1 MQEQTGS
8 IKGNNNVQVV
18 GGDHITT
25 QKVIKKTEVIY
36 DPNLYITDAQASEIQ
51 TRILKIAEELKGK
64 YENPHAFAYSSF
76 RKKFKITKYSLLPKE
91 KFEEAIKW
99 LDKQIAMNRPKLRK
113 TDNDQYRKDTYRSLN
128 ARAKQLGI
136 DIHEF
141 ANQELELKNPI
152 TSLKE
157 LSDTRLNKLYKKL
170 FSIRR

>member
-18 GGDHITT
+18 GGDYITT
-25 QKVIKKTEVIY
+25 QKVVKKTEVIY
-36 DPNLYITDAQASEIQ
+36 DPDLYITDAQASEIQ
-51 TRILKIAEELKGK
+51 IKIRKIGESLSNTTKE
-64 YENPHAFAYSSF
+64 SF
-76 RKKFKITKYSLLPKE
+76 RASYAAFYKRFKITSYKLLPKE
-91 KFEEAIKW
+91 DFEEAIKW

-141 ANQELELKNPI
+141 ANRELELKNPI